1 MTLQPVVEVTSTR
14 TVQIISDQTVEVEDG
29 VAYELVLSVPGYQGP
44 AGPAGPQGPSGPA
57 GPQGIPGEPGG
68 SGVASVNGETGVV
81 VIAAADLGL
90 AVPQTIQVT
99 IPSDTWTVAHSYPYR
114 PRVTTWDM
122 DGTEID
128 GDVSYPDG
136 QHVVITW
143 AGLQVGAV
151 ELA

>member
-1 MTLQPVVEVTSTR
+1 VTLQPIVEVTGTR
-14 TVQIISDQTVEVEDG
+14 TVQIISDQVLEVTDG
-29 VAYELVLSVPGYQGP
+29 VAYELVLSVPGYQGSP
-44 AGPAGPQGPSGPA
+44 GPAGPQGPQGPA

-68 SGVASVNGETGVV
+68 SGVASVNGKAGVV
-81 VIAAADLGL
+81 TLAAGDFGL
-90 AVPQTIQVT
+90 AVPQTIPVT
-99 IPSDTWTVAHSYPYR
+99 IPSDTWTVAHSFPYR
-114 PRVTTWDM
+114 PGVKTFDM
-122 DGTEID
+122 DGIEID